1 MISIIGLGNWG
12 TALGEHCSVLGHKVI
27 GWDRD
32 KTVIRSI
39 NERRIHSKYHEGV
52 NLSFYATDNI
62 NDCLGSEFV
71 ILALPS
77 EALESISL
85 EGLKKEAILISA
97 IKGFIGEKTP
107 LQYLESKV
115 SNSLC
120 VLSGPSF
127 AYDVIRGNP
136 LGIVAGSKDVASVVS
151 SKLSGRGMRI
161 YPSTDSLGV
170 ELGGALKNVI
180 AIAAGVSD
188 GLGYGD
194 SARAGIITRGLA
206 EMIRLSKAMG
216 AKFETLCGLSGLGD
230 LLMTA
235 SSPLSR
241 NRTLGFRLGKGEK
254 IQDINLG
261 SVAEGVGT
269 SKKALILAKKFGV
282 EIPITEQVAKL
293 IDGQVTPLE
302 MEKNLL
308 SRALNSEF

>member
-1 MISIIGLGNWG
+1 MIGIVGLGNWG
-12 TALGEHCSVLGHKVI
+12 TALGKHCSALGIKVI

-32 KTVIRSI
+32 VDVVRSI
-39 NERRIHSKYHEGV
+39 KERKFHPKYHEGISIPFETSE
-52 NLSFYATDNI
+52 NLE
-62 NDCLGSEFV
+62 DCLKADII
-71 ILALPS
+71 ILAIPS
-77 EALESISL
+77 EALEDIPL
-85 EGLKKEAILISA
+85 DGLKKDSILISA
-97 IKGFIGEKTP
+97 IKGFVGEKTP
-107 LQYLESKV
+107 LQYLETKV

-136 LGIVAGSKDVASVVS
+136 LGIVAGSKDVASIVS
-151 SKLSGRGMRI
+151 SKLSGKGMRI

-194 SARAGIITRGLA
+194 STRAGIITRGLA
-206 EMIRLSKAMG
+206 EMIRLARVMG

-235 SSPLSR
+235 TSPLSR
-241 NRTLGFRLGKGEK
+241 NRTLGYRLGKGEN
-254 IQDINLG
+254 INDIKLG
-261 SVAEGVGT
+261 SVAEGIGT
-269 SKKALILAKKFGV
+269 SKKALILANKYGV
-282 EIPITEQVAKL
+282 ELPITEQVAKL
-293 IDGQVTPLE
+293 IDREITPLE

>member
-1 MISIIGLGNWG
+1 VIGVVGLGNWG
-12 TALGEHCSVLGHKVI
+12 TALAQHCSALGNKVI

-32 KTVIRSI
+32 RSVVNSI
-39 NERRIHSKYHEGV
+39 NTNKCHSKYHEGISL
-52 NLSFYATDNI
+52 NFDATDNI
-62 NDCLGSEFV
+62 DECINSEFI
-71 ILALPS
+71 ILAVPS
-77 EALESISL
+77 EALETIRLENIRKDSI
-85 EGLKKEAILISA
+85 IISA

-136 LGIVAGSKDVASVVS
+136 LGIVAGSKDVAEIVS
-151 SKLSGRGMRI
+151 TKFSGRGMRI

-170 ELGGALKNVI
+170 ELGGALKNII

-194 SARAGIITRGLA
+194 STRAGIITRGLA
-206 EMIRLSKAMG
+206 EMIRLSSALG

-241 NRTLGFRLGKGEK
+241 NRTLGFRLGRGEK

-261 SVAEGVGT
+261 SVAEGIGT
-269 SKKALILAKKFGV
+269 SKKALILGKKCGV
-282 EIPITEQVAKL
+282 ELPITEQVVKL
-293 IDGQVTPLE
+293 IEGEITPIE

-308 SRALNSEF
+308 ARALNKEF